1 MRTAWRWIAAAWG
14 ALAVGTAMAAPAVPV
29 YREFKDWI
37 VGCDN
42 VRACTAKSA
51 PEKEGEATATL
62 EIWRESG
69 GTGELQATLWL
80 TADFDPAQ
88 MRLDGKALALKAAW
102 AGKADGESHGLK
114 QDDALRF
121 VRAIANGRVLQLT
134 ADAKGPS
141 VPLDGLAAA
150 LLFVDDVQ
158 GRVGNSTALGK
169 PGGGGAGAVPNGPTA
184 PVVRAAPTPPPLA
197 DAAALAK
204 AVRAAQQPLLKQRCD
219 PQLKDF
225 DGDEAD
231 PLTADEAL
239 VLLSCWR
246 GAYQQGQLVLRVPRN
261 APARAVPVSLPRP
274 PGAPAPERAEDAA
287 VVSEGD
293 YAADTAIL
301 SSASKGRGIGDC
313 GYAAQWAFDGKGFV
327 PASYDYQRRCAGAP
341 GDWLP
346 LYRARVEKER

>member
-1 MRTAWRWIAAAWG
+1 MRTAWRWIAAVGVGLATG
-14 ALAVGTAMAAPAVPV
+14 AAVAAPAVPA

-42 VRACTAKSA
+42 VRACTLKAA
-51 PEKEGEATATL
+51 PEKAGGPVATL

-69 GTGELQATLWL
+69 ATGELQVTLWL
-80 TADFDPAQ
+80 ESSFEASQ
-88 MRLDGKALALKAAW
+88 LRLDGKPLPIKSAW
-102 AGKADGESHGLK
+102 TGKADGESHGLK

-121 VRAIANGRVLQLT
+121 VRAIANGRTLQLA
-134 ADAKGPS
+134 ADAQGPALS
-141 VPLDGLAAA
+141 LDGLAAS

-169 PGGGGAGAVPNGPTA
+169 AGAGGAAAVPNGPMA
-184 PVVRAAPTPPPLA
+184 PVLRAAPTPPPLK

-204 AVRAAQQPLLKQRCD
+204 AVRAAQGPLLRQRCD
-219 PQLKDF
+219 PQLKTF
-225 DGDEAD
+225 DADEAD
-231 PLTADEAL
+231 PLTADEAI

-246 GAYQQGQLVLRVPRN
+246 GAYQQAQIVLRVPRN

-274 PGAPAPERAEDAA
+274 PGAPAPERADDAA

-293 YAADTAIL
+293 YSPDTGLL
-301 SSASKGRGIGDC
+301 SSVAKGRGLGDC
-313 GYAAQWAFDGKGFV
+313 GQSAQWMFDGRNFV

-346 LYRARVEKER
+346 LYRARVEKDR